1 MNVHTQL
8 ELARAKL
15 TNRYLAENI
24 DLAEAEKLKSDL
36 TEVCRFLERRITR
49 EKLIVAKESRNVVS
63 IASTLTT

>member
-15 TNRYLAENI
+15 TNRYLAENV
-24 DLAEAEKLKSDL
+24 DLAEAEKLKNDL

-49 EKLIVAKESRNVVS
+49 EKMIVAKESRNVVN
-63 IASTLTT
+63 IASTLIT